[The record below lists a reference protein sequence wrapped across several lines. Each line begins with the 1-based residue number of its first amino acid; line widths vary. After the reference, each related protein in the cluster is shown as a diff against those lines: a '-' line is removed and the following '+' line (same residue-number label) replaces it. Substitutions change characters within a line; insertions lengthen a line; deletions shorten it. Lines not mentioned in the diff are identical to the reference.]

1 MFLLQRLAMSVLGA
15 GQIPR
20 HVAFIMDGNRRFAR
34 CCMHI
39 MFLLLQQQMSNC
51 RGRGQETIEGHK
63 GGFHK
68 LAEALQWCRQL
79 GVKEVS

>member
-1 MFLLQRLAMSVLGA
+1 MSVLGA

-34 CCMHI
+34 CTPHSLSFNSKC
-39 MFLLLQQQMSNC
+39 NR
-51 RGRGQETIEGHK
+51 RGQGQETIEGHK

-79 GVKEVS
+79 GVKEVT